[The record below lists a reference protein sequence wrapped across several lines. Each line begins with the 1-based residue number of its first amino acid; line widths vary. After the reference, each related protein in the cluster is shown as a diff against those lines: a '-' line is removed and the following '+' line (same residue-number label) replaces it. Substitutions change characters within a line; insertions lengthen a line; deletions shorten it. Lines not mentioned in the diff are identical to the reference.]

1 MSEAGR
7 GAEDLLIYLRKYVN
21 LAAEGYKEVT
31 LLGQNVNSYGKDLDE
46 KLLFPQ
52 LLRKINEIDEI
63 ERIRFMT
70 SHPKD
75 LSDDLIQT
83 MAECDKVCKH
93 LHLPIQAGSN
103 RILRK
108 MNRKYSREVY
118 MELVEKLR
126 SAMPDIALTTDIIVG
141 FPGET
146 EEDFLETLSAVEQ
159 IRYDSAF
166 TFVYSPRRGTS
177 AAKMKEQILQSEK
190 KQRLA
195 RLNELVNKISKEKN
209 LEYLDRNVKV
219 LVEGYSKNRTDIL
232 TGRTD
237 TNKIVNFKGYRP
249 DRENS
254 HDKYHRSSFLVTGRK
269 GCETN

>member
-1 MSEAGR
+1 MVEHVPVKRTKGVSAWVTIMYGCNNFCSYCIVPYVRGR
-7 GAEDLLIYLRKYVN
+7 ERSRRPADILGEIRK

-108 MNRKYSREVY
+108 MNRKYSREV
-118 MELVEKLR
+118 
-126 SAMPDIALTTDIIVG
+126 IW
-141 FPGET
+141 
-146 EEDFLETLSAVEQ
+146 
-159 IRYDSAF
+159 
-166 TFVYSPRRGTS
+166 
-177 AAKMKEQILQSEK
+177 
-190 KQRLA
+190 
-195 RLNELVNKISKEKN
+195 N
-209 LEYLDRNVKV
+209 
-219 LVEGYSKNRTDIL
+219 
-232 TGRTD
+232 
-237 TNKIVNFKGYRP
+237 
-249 DRENS
+249 
-254 HDKYHRSSFLVTGRK
+254 
-269 GCETN
+269 